1 METNKNNS
9 LIQSAMRYGFPL
21 GMFWVFKYLFYMGS
35 LKFPYLVSIYWGLSL
50 VVPYVAYL
58 LTKRYKNDLG
68 GSIGFFRAW
77 QFGIFL
83 YFFAAL
89 IVSVMHYVF
98 YRFVAPPDFVKSAI
112 DQTLES
118 LTQLHADSKVIQSV
132 KALDFS
138 PIHMALQGI
147 LNNVFYGIVFS
158 IPVAALL
165 CRDNQ
170 TGSVR

>member
-147 LNNVFYGIVFS
+147 LNNVFYCIVFS

-165 CRDNQ
+165 CRNNQ